1 MSFCNNLLLAFFAF
15 LFTITVRAEEGR
27 FVVFFTDKEN
37 NLFSLDR
44 PEEFLSPA
52 ALQRREKQGLTPDES
67 DLPVSPDYLDQIEQ
81 KGIRVFFSSKWFN
94 AALVETD
101 SQKLSS
107 ILDLPFVRHV
117 EFVAPGAV
125 LKASQKTDSRK
136 EEAREGGF
144 QEAETDLQNK
154 MIGIDRM
161 HTEGFTGQGMLIGV
175 FDSGFGT
182 VDQSSYFRHLFAG
195 GRITGSRDFIRNSN
209 NVYQYDTHGTK
220 VLSVLAALRDGEYIG
235 AAYDASYLLCVTE
248 DVRSEFRVEEY
259 NWLFA
264 AEYADS
270 IGVDIINSS
279 VGYYDFDDE
288 RMNYDY
294 DDMDGNTT
302 VITKAAAMASSKGI
316 VIVCS
321 NGNEGNRPWSY
332 ISAPADAEMILS
344 VGAVGPDL
352 ARAGFSSF
360 GPTSDGRIKPDVV
373 ALGSW
378 TRLASGENTMVGN
391 GTSFA
396 SPLVAGLAAGL
407 WQAFPELS
415 SDDLIRYIRET
426 SSNAS
431 SPDTLTGYGV
441 PHFIS
446 AFNRIVYEPEVEIE
460 RTFIVFP
467 NPVDDRRIIYI
478 YNDTFFGNQAADV
491 SFFTTDGRLLHRIG
505 IDLTKG
511 GQPYELDVSVLH
523 PGTYILT
530 CNSGGDVKKSKLL
543 VL

>member
-1 MSFCNNLLLAFFAF
+1 MNLRNNLLLAFIAF

-27 FVVFFTDKEN
+27 YVVFFTDKEN

-44 PEEFLSPA
+44 PAEFLSPA

-67 DLPVSPDYLDQIEQ
+67 DLPVSRNYLDQIEQ
-81 KGIRVFFSSKWFN
+81 KGIRVYFSSKWFN
-94 AALVETD
+94 AALIETD
-101 SQKLSS
+101 SQKLSA
-107 ILDLPFVRHV
+107 ILDLPFVRHA

-125 LKASQKTDSRK
+125 LQASQNKNSRK
-136 EEAREGGF
+136 EEALTGLF
-144 QEAETDLQNK
+144 QEVETDLQNR

-161 HTEGFTGQGMLIGV
+161 HREGYTGQGMLIGV
-175 FDSGFGT
+175 FDSGFST
-182 VDQSSYFRHLFAG
+182 VDQSPYFNHLFAG
-195 GRITGSRDFIRNSN
+195 GRISGSRDFIRNSQ
-209 NVYQYDTHGTK
+209 NVYQYDSHGTK
-220 VLSVLAALRDGEYIG
+220 VLSVLAAFREGEYIG
-235 AAYDASYLLCVTE
+235 AAYGASYLLCVTE

-288 RMNYDY
+288 RMNYTY
-294 DDMDGNTT
+294 DEMDGNTA
-302 VITKAAAMASSKGI
+302 VITLAATMASSKGI

-321 NGNEGNRPWSY
+321 NGNEGNRPWRY
-332 ISAPADAEMILS
+332 ISAPADAEKILS

-352 ARAGFSSF
+352 SRAGFSSF
-360 GPTSDGRIKPDVV
+360 GPTSDGRIKPDVA

-378 TRLASGENTMVGN
+378 TRLASGENTMIGN

-415 SDDLIRYIRET
+415 SDELIRYIRET
-426 SSNAS
+426 SSNAA
-431 SPDTLTGYGV
+431 SPDTLTGYGI

-446 AFNRIVYEPEVEIE
+446 AFNRIVYEPEGEIE

-478 YNDTFFGNQAADV
+478 YNDTFFGNQTAEV
-491 SFFTTDGRLLHRIG
+491 SFYATDGRLLHRLG

-511 GQPYELDVSVLH
+511 RQPYELDVSVLH